1 MSKHLLSIIL
11 CLAIGVTSCHRTP
24 TEHEKG
30 DIEILRA
37 DQLFFG
43 TPTDQL
49 GTKLAQESARYQCS
63 VFSIPVG
70 DPQFAIMTE
79 EYTQAPVMR
88 EIYDSVQR
96 HFGNLTWL
104 EHELTIAL
112 KRLQKEYGKDG
123 NIVPLECNKAI
134 AYINGSFDYNQRTFA
149 KEGSL
154 LISIDQYILPYME
167 KYGYCGQPLYLV
179 NMSDS
184 TYLLN
189 DCITAIA
196 QQVIPVN
203 EMSQM
208 LDYMIAEGKSL
219 YMLNIA
225 CPNMDDH
232 IKMRYTE
239 EQMDWMKKNEKN
251 VWAYFVQN
259 KLLFETDYN
268 KFHNFIDEAPKTN
281 AFNESAPRT
290 AQYIGWKIV
299 SQYVKNSGCTL
310 TQLLNETNS
319 NTILNKSCY
328 RP

>member
-1 MSKHLLSIIL
+1 M
-11 CLAIGVTSCHRTP
+11 
-24 TEHEKG
+24 
-30 DIEILRA
+30 
-37 DQLFFG
+37 
-43 TPTDQL
+43 
-49 GTKLAQESARYQCS
+49 
-63 VFSIPVG
+63 
-70 DPQFAIMTE
+70 MTE
-79 EYTQAPVMR
+79 EYTQTPIMR
-88 EIYDSVQR
+88 EIYDSVQA
-96 HFGNLTWL
+96 HFSHLAWL
-104 EHELTIAL
+104 EHELTPAL
-112 KRLQKEYGKDG
+112 KRLQKAYGNDESA
-123 NIVPLECNKAI
+123 VPLECTKAI

-167 KYGYCGQPLYLV
+167 KYGYCGQPLYIV

-184 TYLLN
+184 IFLLN

-196 QQVIPVN
+196 QQVIPIN
-203 EMSQM
+203 EMNQM

-219 YMLNIA
+219 YMLSIA
-225 CPNMDDH
+225 CPHMDDR
-232 IKMRYTE
+232 IKMRYSE

-259 KLLFETDYN
+259 KLLFETDFS

-299 SQYVKNSGCTL
+299 SQYAKNTNCTL
-310 TQLLNETNS
+310 LQLLNETNS